1 MIRSAPALVPLA
13 LLLGA
18 CGSVETMA
26 PVGQADASLL
36 REGLSATS
44 PDIWIDLVEDPA
56 EVLGDAL
63 DCPLYEAVGPHTIDA
78 QLGDS
83 PLRERWSGPC
93 TQPDGTQVSGSLERF
108 DDGEL
113 TWLAGQGF
121 EIRRDGELLFALD
134 GAIELGGQGDLLL
147 VDTTV
152 TACGGP
158 GADCADGLRTVDL
171 AWTIFPSHGYPDA
184 YDATLSGVVGY
195 GASPVAIEGTWS
207 IDTAACGAE
216 PASGT
221 IAVDQGWRQYIELDG
236 AEDCDAC
243 ATWVVK
249 GVEVPEVCGLQL

>member
-1 MIRSAPALVPLA
+1 MLRSAPGLVPVA
-13 LLLGA
+13 LLMGA
-18 CGSVETMA
+18 CGTVESPSA
-26 PVGQADASLL
+26 IGPADASLL
-36 REGLSATS
+36 REGLAATS
-44 PDIWIDLVEDPA
+44 PDVWIDLVEDPTDI
-56 EVLGDAL
+56 LGDTL
-63 DCPLYEAVGPHTIDA
+63 DCPLYEPLSPLAGDA
-78 QLGDS
+78 PLGEV

-93 TQPDGTQVSGSLERF
+93 FQSDGTRVTGSLERF

-113 TWLAGQGF
+113 TWRAGQGF
-121 EIRRDGELLFALD
+121 EMRREGELLFALD

-152 TACGGP
+152 TASGSP
-158 GADCADGLRTVDL
+158 GADCVDGLRTLDL
-171 AWTIFPSHGYPDA
+171 AWTIFPSQGYPDA
-184 YDATLSGVVGY
+184 YDATVSGVVGY

-207 IDTAACGAE
+207 IDTASCGTE